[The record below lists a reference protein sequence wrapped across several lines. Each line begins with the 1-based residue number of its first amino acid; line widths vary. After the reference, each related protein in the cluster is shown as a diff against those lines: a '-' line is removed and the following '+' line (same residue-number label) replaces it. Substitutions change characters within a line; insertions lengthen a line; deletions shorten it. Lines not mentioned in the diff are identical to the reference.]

1 MCLCDFL
8 FPFVS
13 LTLKSGKTDTRRLV
27 RETWNGRDGWEKRTE
42 YENARKW
49 KQWHRWKDRLCVCVY
64 VCVVSVDS
72 EIRMRWEAVI
82 GLLIRNPIQ
91 SSLLSVWLRRR
102 VSLCVIVYLTLWQW
116 DAHLIIVLCLNTEA
130 AADFF
135 FPVLIL
141 HNQIMQRY
149 EVSHTSHLLI
159 QSCRGSRSETT
170 QILCQKNRDTERLWR
185 QKWLKCLSE
194 GAEWCPDWGTGDPN
208 AGCSEWGIVG
218 VGSWQEA
225 VGVCWEGPVTHLH
238 GWKKSLSL
246 AVKAISSPAF
256 WCRKSHFLYDRYQP

>member
-1 MCLCDFL
+1 MGSSHW
-8 FPFVS
+8 PVNK
-13 LTLKSGKTDTRRLV
+13 KS
-27 RETWNGRDGWEKRTE
+27 
-42 YENARKW
+42 
-49 KQWHRWKDRLCVCVY
+49 
-64 VCVVSVDS
+64 
-72 EIRMRWEAVI
+72 
-82 GLLIRNPIQ
+82 NPIFPAVC
-91 SSLLSVWLRRR
+91 LVAPPCVFMRDCLPDAATMRRSPNHR
-102 VSLCVIVYLTLWQW
+102 PVFKYRSWGW
-116 DAHLIIVLCLNTEA
+116 F
-130 AADFF
+130 FF

-170 QILCQKNRDTERLWR
+170 QILCQKNRYTERLWR

-225 VGVCWEGPVTHLH
+225 VGVCWE
-238 GWKKSLSL
+238 SL

-256 WCRKSHFLYDRYQP
+256 WCRKSHFLYDRCQP

>member
-1 MCLCDFL
+1 MAASFPFIRTIIFVCLCDFL

-102 VSLCVIVYLTLWQW
+102 VSLCVIVYLTLRQW

-130 AADFF
+130 EADFF
-135 FPVLIL
+135 FSPFSFCIIRLCRDMRFHTPVTCWYKAAGAAD
-141 HNQIMQRY
+141 QRRHKSSVRRTDIQRDC
-149 EVSHTSHLLI
+149 EDRSDSSVSVKELNDVLT
-159 QSCRGSRSETT
+159 
-170 QILCQKNRDTERLWR
+170 
-185 QKWLKCLSE
+185 
-194 GAEWCPDWGTGDPN
+194 
-208 AGCSEWGIVG
+208 
-218 VGSWQEA
+218 
-225 VGVCWEGPVTHLH
+225 EGPGIQT
-238 GWKKSLSL
+238 L
-246 AVKAISSPAF
+246 AAANEE
-256 WCRKSHFLYDRYQP
+256 